1 MFSFL
6 VTYLDTMTLKEALQ
20 QDDRFHFL
28 QAISQELHDHISRN
42 HWKVIPRRSVPPY
55 KT

>member
-1 MFSFL
+1 
-6 VTYLDTMTLKEALQ
+6 MTLKEALQ

-42 HWKVIPRRSVPPY
+42 HWKVIPRRSLPPY